1 MKKTLLLML
10 MSTALAM
17 TNVTAH
23 EAHAA
28 EKDPVKKAI
37 KARQAA
43 MVLRSWYAGP
53 LFGMAKGDIEYDSEW
68 ASALAGSL
76 KAELAMT
83 GRGMWPEESDYENYP
98 DESRS
103 LPELWLDPE
112 GAQEAGMAYADAVNE
127 MANAAGEG
135 LGALRSAVGQL
146 GQSCKGCHE
155 SYRAE

>member
-1 MKKTLLLML
+1 MKKTLLLM
-10 MSTALAM
+10 MISTALMM
-17 TNVTAH
+17 TGAKAH

-28 EKDPVKKAI
+28 DTPIKKAI

-68 ASALAGSL
+68 ASALANSL
-76 KAELAMT
+76 KAELATT

-103 LPELWLDPE
+103 LAELWLDPE
-112 GAQEAGMAYADAVNE
+112 GVQEAGMAYADAVNE
-127 MANAAGEG
+127 MTNAAGEG
-135 LGALRSAVGQL
+135 LDALRSAVGKL